1 MKNDID
7 NLVQGGK
14 RVYEAAFITLACALG
29 AGIVTLIAIIISH
42 I

>member
-1 MKNDID
+1 MKNEID

-14 RVYEAAFITLACALG
+14 RVYEAALITLACALG
-29 AGIVTLIAIIISH
+29 ASIVILLAILISH

>member
-14 RVYEAAFITLACALG
+14 RVYEAALITLACVFG
-29 AGIVTLIAIIISH
+29 AAIATLIAILISH

>member
-14 RVYEAAFITLACALG
+14 RVYEAALITLACALG
-29 AGIVTLIAIIISH
+29 GAIVTLIAILISH

>member
-14 RVYEAAFITLACALG
+14 RVYEAALITLACALG
-29 AGIVTLIAIIISH
+29 AAIVTLLLILSSNI
-42 I
+42 

>member
-14 RVYEAAFITLACALG
+14 RVYEAAFITLACAFG
-29 AGIVTLIAIIISH
+29 AGIVTLIAILISY

>member
-14 RVYEAAFITLACALG
+14 RVYDAALITLACAIG
-29 AGIVTLIAIIISH
+29 AGIVTIVAIIISH

>member
-14 RVYEAAFITLACALG
+14 RVYEAALITLACTLG
-29 AGIVTLIAIIISH
+29 AAIVTLIAIIISH